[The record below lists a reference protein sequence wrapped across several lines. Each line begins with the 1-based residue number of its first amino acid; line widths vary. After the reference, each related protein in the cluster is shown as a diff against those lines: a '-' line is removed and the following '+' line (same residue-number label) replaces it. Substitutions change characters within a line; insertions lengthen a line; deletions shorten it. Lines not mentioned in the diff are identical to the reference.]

1 MNPSNGNTTNCPN
14 ATTFPVQKPGGGN
27 ALTPDSTAEQNIAT
41 DATYRTEQLAKVMR
55 NGQNNITIYSI
66 GLGDKINQAYLQDI
80 ANDPAAATY
89 DPTQPSGQ
97 AVFAPSSSQ
106 LNTVFQTI
114 ASKVL
119 LRLSQ

>member
-1 MNPSNGNTTNCPN
+1 
-14 ATTFPVQKPGGGN
+14 
-27 ALTPDSTAEQNIAT
+27 
-41 DATYRTEQLAKVMR
+41 MR

-89 DPTQPSGQ
+89 DATQPSGQ
-97 AVFAPSSSQ
+97 AVFAPSASQ